1 MSQTVEHIRRGT
13 VERKTGE
20 TDITLTLDLDG
31 AGSSSMQTGV
41 PFLDHMLDALCRHS
55 GFELTGRCEGDAA
68 MDPHHSVETRY
79 RVRSSAQDRDR

>member
-1 MSQTVEHIRRGT
+1 MSQTVERIRRGA

-31 AGSSSMQTGV
+31 SGSSSMQTGV

-55 GFELTGRCEGDAA
+55 GF
-68 MDPHHSVETRY
+68 
-79 RVRSSAQDRDR
+79 